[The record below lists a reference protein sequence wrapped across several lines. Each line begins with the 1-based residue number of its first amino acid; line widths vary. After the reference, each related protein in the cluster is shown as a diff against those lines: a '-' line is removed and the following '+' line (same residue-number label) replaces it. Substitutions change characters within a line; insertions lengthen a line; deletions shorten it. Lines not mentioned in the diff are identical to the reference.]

1 MTKPINE
8 LFGVNVSYDE
18 TLKTWVAVNNRD
30 QEIQGYGS
38 NAMDALSD
46 YVMKS
51 TEPGEESTT
60 N

>member
-1 MTKPINE
+1 MAKPLDD

-18 TLKTWVAVNNRD
+18 TLKAWVAVNNRD
-30 QEIQGYGS
+30 QLVQGYGP
-38 NAMDALSD
+38 NPMDALSD

-51 TEPGEESTT
+51 SPSDADSPS